1 MSLWWIILMGCAA
14 GAIGGVVNALM
25 SDNGF
30 ILPRAEEGEGFS
42 VIRPGYLGNVLI
54 GAVAAGIS

>member
-1 MSLWWIILMGCAA
+1 VA
-14 GAIGGVVNALM
+14 GAVGGVVNALM

-30 ILPRAEEGEGFS
+30 VLPKTAHGI
-42 VIRPGYLGNVLI
+42 IRPGYLGNVLI